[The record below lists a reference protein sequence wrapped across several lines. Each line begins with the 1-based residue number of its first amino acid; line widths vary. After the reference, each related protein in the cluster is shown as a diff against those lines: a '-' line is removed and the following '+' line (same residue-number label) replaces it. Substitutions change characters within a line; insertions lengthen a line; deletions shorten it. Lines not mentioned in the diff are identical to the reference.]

1 VVEQGQQVQ
10 VLEVPE
16 LVVLGLG
23 SVQVVQ
29 VLEVPKLAEL
39 GLGSGSVQVV
49 QV

>member
-1 VVEQGQQVQ
+1 
-10 VLEVPE
+10 VPE

>member
-1 VVEQGQQVQ
+1 
-10 VLEVPE
+10 VPE
-16 LVVLGLG
+16 LVVLGPG

-39 GLGSGSVQVV
+39 GSGSVQVV